1 MFNLIFK
8 AMYSEKLEG
17 LISDIIA
24 DGEIEEAE
32 MNVLKKAAER
42 EGEDPEELEIVIKGR
57 LAKMKKQ
64 EAEKAA
70 PSMPNATQSDKLGG
84 TAMRCPAC
92 GALYVVGTAAC
103 PECGYAFSGIKATS
117 SAEKLYQTLLD
128 FNEKNKVIVKNEEAK
143 TNVGAF
149 FGAMGLDKSSM
160 KKMYH
165 LGDDGESDVAR
176 RKMDVIKDFPVPN
189 SREDLIDFLTSIQP
203 KADPSA
209 PKSGMSGGGIPGVA
223 IPGKERKED
232 LGYAYWLLYANCINK
247 ARLAFASDP
256 DFASFFAFYDAKN
269 AGSATNNSSESK
281 IGGLFGKFFKK

>member
-1 MFNLIFK
+1 
-8 AMYSEKLEG
+8 MYSEKLES

-32 MNVLKKAAER
+32 MNVLKKAAVR
-42 EGEDPEELEIVIKGR
+42 EGEDPDELEIVIKGR

-64 EAEKAA
+64 ESESNSSS
-70 PSMPNATQSDKLGG
+70 PSMPNATQSDKIGG

-103 PECGYAFSGIKATS
+103 PECGYAFSGIKSTRS
-117 SAEKLYQTLLD
+117 SEKLYETLLK
-128 FNEKNKVIVKNEEAK
+128 FNEENKIEKMPETPTGA
-143 TNVGAF
+143 VGSF
-149 FGAMGLDKSSM
+149 FGAMGMDKSSM
-160 KKMYH
+160 KKMYN
-165 LGDDGESDVAR
+165 LGDDGESDIAR

-209 PKSGMSGGGIPGVA
+209 PKSGMTGWGVPGTA
-223 IPGKERKED
+223 IGSRQKKED

-256 DFASFFAFYDAKN
+256 DFAPFFAFYDAKN
-269 AGSATNNSSESK
+269 QGSATSESSSK
-281 IGGLFGKFFKK
+281 ASGLFGKFFGKK

>member
-1 MFNLIFK
+1 
-8 AMYSEKLEG
+8 MYSEKLEG

-42 EGEDPEELEIVIKGR
+42 EGEDPDELEIVVKGR

-64 EAEKAA
+64 ETDNKNVPSSTASA
-70 PSMPNATQSDKLGG
+70 PQSDKLGG

-103 PECGYAFSGIKATS
+103 PECGYAFSGIQATRS
-117 SAEKLYQTLLD
+117 SEKLYQTLLD
-128 FNEKNKVIVKNEEAK
+128 FNEKNKVSVKSEEK
-143 TNVGAF
+143 PSGGVIGSYFN
-149 FGAMGLDKSSM
+149 AMGLNKSAM
-160 KKMYH
+160 KKMYN
-165 LGDDGESDVAR
+165 LGDDGESDIAR
-176 RKMDVIKDFPVPN
+176 RKMDVIQNFPVPN

-209 PKSGMSGGGIPGVA
+209 PKSGMTGWGVPGTA
-223 IPGKERKED
+223 IGSKEKKED

-247 ARLAFASDP
+247 ARLAFSLDP
-256 DFASFFAFYDAKN
+256 DFAPFFSFYDAKN
-269 AGSATNNSSESK
+269 PGNAASDNSSNK
-281 IGGLFGKFFKK
+281 VGGLFGKLFGKK

>member
-1 MFNLIFK
+1 
-8 AMYSEKLEG
+8 MYSEKLES

-42 EGEDPEELEIVIKGR
+42 EGEDPDELEIVIKGR

-64 EAEKAA
+64 EAESNNSS
-70 PSMPNATQSDKLGG
+70 SMPNATQSNKIGG
-84 TAMRCPAC
+84 TTMRCPAC
-92 GALYVVGTAAC
+92 GALYIVGTAAC
-103 PECGYAFSGIKATS
+103 PECGYAFSGIQATRS
-117 SAEKLYQTLLD
+117 SEKLYQTLLE
-128 FNEKNKVIVKNEEAK
+128 FNENNKVSVKSEEK
-143 TNVGAF
+143 PSGGIIGSYFN
-149 FGAMGLDKSSM
+149 AMGLDKSAM
-160 KKMYH
+160 KKMYN
-165 LGDDGESDVAR
+165 LGDDGESDIAR

-209 PKSGMSGGGIPGVA
+209 PKNGMTGWGVPGTA
-223 IPGKERKED
+223 IGSRQKKED

-256 DFASFFAFYDAKN
+256 DFAPFFAFYDAKN
-269 AGSATNNSSESK
+269 PGNATSDDGGK
-281 IGGLFGKFFKK
+281 AGGLFGKFFGKK